1 MSIVITIGTV
11 KGCVFASNR
20 AGVVLPFPNG
30 LPGGIAI
37 GAGCDEAVDK
47 WLPFIKDSLKST
59 LLLSQDRFEAYVS
72 AFMGYIEERKPLLPK
87 FDVEVVLQGYGEKE
101 MFPSEAHL
109 PLGKGVD
116 AVPSLELTVQS
127 FHPYGTSSQAQV
139 LGDDDDVDTLI
150 HGISEENVEDYTDV
164 FARKARIMKKRLVT
178 AAEETG
184 NPEVIKVAKQIHVAD
199 YVSSYKESLVDM
211 VKDHF
216 LKPFD
221 IAVESFNMDDL
232 IETAERLVDLA
243 GMLKHFREGDE
254 GCALTREIAIVTR
267 AEGLVWIKRA

>member
-1 MSIVITIGTV
+1 MSIVITIGSV

-30 LPGGIAI
+30 FPGGIAI

-47 WLPFIKDSLKST
+47 WLPFIKDFLKST
-59 LLLSQDRFEAYVS
+59 LLLPQDRFEAYVS
-72 AFMGYIEERKPLLPK
+72 AFMGYIEERKTLLPE
-87 FDVEVVLQGYGEKE
+87 FDAEVVLQGYGEKE

-116 AVPSLELTVQS
+116 AVPFLELVVQS
-127 FHPYGTSSQAQV
+127 FHPYGTSSQVQV

-150 HGISEENVEDYTDV
+150 HGISEENVADYTDA

-178 AAEETG
+178 VAEENG
-184 NPEVIKVAKQIHVAD
+184 NPEVIKAAKQIHVAD
-199 YVSSYKESLVDM
+199 YVNSFKESLAEM

-216 LKPFD
+216 LEPFD
-221 IAVESFNMDDL
+221 IAVDSFNMDDL

-243 GMLKHFREGDE
+243 GMLKHFREGEE

-267 AEGLVWIKRA
+267 AEGLVWIKQA